1 MFYDHPIISATIL
14 ITLLFTLAFVGGN
27 QLGKY
32 SCTKKTELMNLNCN
46 YTFMTGCMIE
56 IDGQWQP
63 FNEYNTINLK

>member
-1 MFYDHPIISATIL
+1 
-14 ITLLFTLAFVGGN
+14 
-27 QLGKY
+27 
-32 SCTKKTELMNLNCN
+32 MNLNCN